1 MSIQEAY
8 RILSKPHHLTTSAER
23 AAAKAVLDEVH
34 GVNAD

>member
-23 AAAKAVLDEVH
+23 AEAKAILNEIY
-34 GVNAD
+34 GVNND